1 MRLNQQFNV
10 DDVPPDEFDLLPPG
24 EYEAQVVESEI
35 TETSS
40 GSGEML
46 KLTFEVT
53 TGDFERR
60 RVWERLNIV
69 NANSTAQRIAQQ
81 SLAKLCS
88 ACGLAGIDDSD
99 ELHFIPILIKVD
111 IRPGKGEFRDQNV
124 IKGYREIPSRQPS
137 QRSAPARDLPRQ
149 DRQEQPQRQERQ
161 ERQQSQPPQRQAA
174 GGRRPWDK

>member
-1 MRLNQQFNV
+1 MARLNQQFNV

-35 TETSS
+35 GPTTS

-53 TGDFERR
+53 SGDFERR

-69 NANSTAQRIAQQ
+69 NQNATAQRIAQQ

-88 ACGLAGIDDSD
+88 ACGLAGIDDSE
-99 ELHFIPILIKVD
+99 ELHFIPVLIKVD
-111 IRPGKGEFRDQNV
+111 IRPGKGEYRDQNI
-124 IKGYREIPSRQPS
+124 IKSYREIPARQPASRQSPS
-137 QRSAPARDLPRQ
+137 REQPRQ
-149 DRQEQPQRQERQ
+149 KDPQHQQIQQET
-161 ERQQSQPPQRQAA
+161 QRQAA
-174 GGRRPWDK
+174 GGRRPWDR